1 MMEQKGRI
9 SVQGGKNPLPE
20 SKSPLPERL
29 EGRAQIG
36 RESAQEGKSP
46 LPERFEGCAQGGK
59 NPLQGGKN
67 PLQIGKN
74 PLQEGKDSVQ
84 GSIESVRCMS
94 VSSGREVQFE
104 LLRVLAML
112 GVVMNHVFNYGLD
125 IYGDFRVDVSDARG
139 CAVWSMLELMK
150 LLALPSVNCYVLIT
164 GYFLMGRPEL
174 RARGIWRVW
183 SVTWTYA
190 VGIYLGCAACGAVPF
205 SWGELLRNA
214 MPLATNRYWFV
225 TSYVV
230 LLLLAPLV
238 SAWLR
243 GVSRR
248 RYELVLLLGGVV
260 CFQPLLGQYIMGDQQ
275 VLLFV
280 YLFIA
285 GGYIRRYADGGL
297 PMGQNTQPVT
307 GKAGAFL
314 GQNTQPVAGKSG
326 AFLGQNTQPVAGKAA
341 AFLGQNTQ
349 PMAGKAAAF
358 LGMLALMMGYAWYKN
373 WRTGGELYTVFAMAY
388 HGPVLPLSLALFLI
402 MKDVRVRSACL
413 RRMIMRLAPLSF
425 AVYVIHTQP
434 VVHEWLWRVSGE
446 WLLSLPAPWLPL
458 ACACVTVAVFVC
470 CLPAELL
477 RRKVA
482 QWLSRRFFFPHF

>member
-1 MMEQKGRI
+1 MMEKKGRN
-9 SVQGGKNPLPE
+9 SVQRGKNPLQE
-20 SKSPLPERL
+20 GKNPLPERL
-29 EGRAQIG
+29 EGRAQGG
-36 RESAQEGKSP
+36 RNSVQESKNP
-46 LPERFEGCAQGGK
+46 LREQLEGCA
-59 NPLQGGKN
+59 
-67 PLQIGKN
+67 
-74 PLQEGKDSVQ
+74 QEGKDSVQ
-84 GSIESVRCMS
+84 ESKNPLQGSRESVRCMS

-125 IYGDFRVDVSDARG
+125 IYGDFRVDVSAPWG
-139 CAVWSMLELMK
+139 CAVWGMLELMK

-307 GKAGAFL
+307 GK
-314 GQNTQPVAGKSG
+314 SG
-326 AFLGQNTQPVAGKAA
+326 AFLGQNTQPMAGKAG
-341 AFLGQNTQ
+341 AFLGQNTL

-482 QWLSRRFFFPHF
+482 QWLSRRFFFPHL

>member
-1 MMEQKGRI
+1 MMEKKGRN
-9 SVQGGKNPLPE
+9 SVQRDKSPLQEGKN
-20 SKSPLPERL
+20 PLPERL
-29 EGRAQIG
+29 EGCAQEGRNSVQRGKNPLQESKNPLPEQLEGCAQEG
-36 RESAQEGKSP
+36 RESAQEGK
-46 LPERFEGCAQGGK
+46 
-59 NPLQGGKN
+59 NPLQGGKS
-67 PLQIGKN
+67 PLQ
-74 PLQEGKDSVQ
+74 
-84 GSIESVRCMS
+84 GSRESVRCMS

-125 IYGDFRVDVSDARG
+125 IYGDFRVDVSAPWG
-139 CAVWSMLELMK
+139 CAVWGMLELMK

-297 PMGQNTQPVT
+297 PAGQNTQPV
-307 GKAGAFL
+307 
-314 GQNTQPVAGKSG
+314 
-326 AFLGQNTQPVAGKAA
+326 
-341 AFLGQNTQ
+341 
-349 PMAGKAAAF
+349 AGKAAAF

>member
-9 SVQGGKNPLPE
+9 SVQIGKSPLQEGIESVQEGIESVQE

-260 CFQPLLGQYIMGDQQ
+260 CFQPLLGEYIMGDQQ

-297 PMGQNTQPVT
+297 PVEQNTQ
-307 GKAGAFL
+307 
-314 GQNTQPVAGKSG
+314 S
-326 AFLGQNTQPVAGKAA
+326 VAGKAA
-341 AFLGQNTQ
+341 PFLGQNTQ
-349 PMAGKAAAF
+349 PMAGKSAAF

-482 QWLSRRFFFPHF
+482 QWLSRRLFFRQP